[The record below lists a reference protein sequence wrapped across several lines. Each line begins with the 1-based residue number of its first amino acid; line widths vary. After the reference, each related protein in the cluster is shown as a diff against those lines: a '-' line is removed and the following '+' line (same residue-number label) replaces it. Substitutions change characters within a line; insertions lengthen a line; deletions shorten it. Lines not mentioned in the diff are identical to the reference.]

1 MMLGVEKLIVE
12 AVVFDTAC
20 PTLNVDNKG
29 LFLRALRCAQ
39 DVICSEVTI
48 LRLYYGCVGLWHIV
62 NTLVA
67 NIKEGHTPFISPKTR
82 NSIADTHKGYAQIRL
97 KYVFMQFPLRIFG
110 TANL

>member
-12 AVVFDTAC
+12 AVVFDSAC

-67 NIKEGHTPFISPKTR
+67 NIKEGHTPLSRQRPATALLIRTKDMPK
-82 NSIADTHKGYAQIRL
+82 
-97 KYVFMQFPLRIFG
+97 
-110 TANL
+110 